1 MDHHFFLLFFSFMC
15 IDLGSVPH
23 QIEWFWEIWN
33 RQALFTFLNF
43 VLLVWRRLKTKM
55 QYYNVFFFQCMGLI
69 CSYTFESEN
78 LLITINGIYALLGEC
93 IASKITHLV
102 GCSNNTYCDSGMNF
116 LFSYFL
122 SFFLAFFLFRFHFG
136 LFLSE
141 GIKGAF
147 VFSLRSVRV
156 RKHDSRFVDSMVVCD
171 GYCYCFRPNVHTL

>member
-1 MDHHFFLLFFSFMC
+1 
-15 IDLGSVPH
+15 
-23 QIEWFWEIWN
+23 
-33 RQALFTFLNF
+33 
-43 VLLVWRRLKTKM
+43 M

-122 SFFLAFFLFRFHFG
+122 SFLLAFFLFRFHFG

-171 GYCYCFRPNVHTL
+171 GYCYCFRPNVHTLQSCSCSCSLLQIFLFFLLHLLASLFLAKQSMRCVCVRE